1 MIRVSVKLILLS
13 VLTFVVGTL
22 SINGADGNS
31 PKRYDESIFVVSNYS
46 GVDAV
51 ATEKSSVKDLIDRN
65 VDGFRFNIEWE
76 KTSNGLFVKEANG
89 NMLPFSQILNVI
101 KASLDEDKSK
111 ILTIF
116 LDFNVNPS
124 ELINAFELAGLIPY
138 IYQHDE
144 QLGWPSLKKM
154 TSDQKRLVVFTMQE
168 HHNCPH
174 WLHYV
179 WDYAVEPYF
188 SLIEGP
194 EFVGEFLKGNPN
206 NDLLIYNEFN
216 SQGIGFDEKMSN
228 VNVDRNQY
236 LIEHIRSIW
245 SKTGKTPNFIILDK
259 FDPRILFVVNYL
271 NSTKTIKGTVT
282 FNTQPLNYVS
292 WEGRNSLTSGRY
304 SFPIG
309 PGDNVTL
316 TPRSPGYRFKP
327 ESVPLGEVTQSVEQH
342 FIAFPLEI
350 DENLEAYYKFNGG
363 TDDAGRNSLKGNSI
377 GVGFRK
383 DSLRSEVAY
392 FDNRSHIILPKAE
405 VFKVRDHDFTV
416 SAWVKVEKFLP
427 GKIDYCI
434 LGTPT
439 NSYQEG
445 IHLIIRNQKPYFGF
459 YSNDLEGKTIIEA
472 GKWYH
477 LVWRYSKLNGEQAI
491 YVNGKLDSR
500 SLGHPSYKGREKL
513 IIGLAGFSI
522 ESNMYG
528 YLDNLAIWSRALGN
542 EEIWGL
548 SKNVID
554 PLPYRSF
561 ISKNIYW
568 FAAIFIVL
576 LIAGAFLLRRKKG
589 KPKIAIE
596 GIIPK
601 RIEMGVDSKERNY
614 IQLYGDFKIVDK
626 NAEDI
631 SLQFTPKL
639 KQLFLVILLYSQR
652 NKKGISTKEL
662 TDILWPNHSYQNAKN
677 SRGVTIRK
685 LRLLLESLDKVE
697 IVFHVDTWSMAFSGN
712 IYCDYI
718 ECLRLLEKGDSN
730 DSAFFPAFYNIIGKG
745 EVFKG
750 ESHDWLDDFKGYI
763 VNNEVDILIKYIQ
776 RLNKNT
782 DLDFIIKLSDRILL
796 VDPVNEEALSFKLN
810 ALVKQNNYKTAR
822 FSYEKFSSTYL
833 EMYGEKYAVSFDKII
848 AQTTKGGTINPV
860 V

>member
-1 MIRVSVKLILLS
+1 MTWVSVKLILLS
-13 VLTFVVGTL
+13 VLTFLVGAVR
-22 SINGADGNS
+22 INAADGNS
-31 PKRYDESIFVVSNYS
+31 LKRYDESIFVVSNFS

-51 ATEKSSVKDLIDRN
+51 NTEKSSLQDLIDRN
-65 VDGFRFNIEWE
+65 IDGFRFNIEWE
-76 KTSNGLFVKEANG
+76 KTSNKLVLKEANG
-89 NMLPFSQILNVI
+89 NTVPLSNILNII
-101 KASLDEDKSK
+101 KSTLDKDKLR

-116 LDFNVNPS
+116 LDFNVNS
-124 ELINAFELAGLIPY
+124 TELIKAFETAGLIPY

-154 TSDQKRLVVFTMQE
+154 TQDQKRLVVFTMQE
-168 HHNCPH
+168 HRPCPH
-174 WLHYV
+174 WLHYI

-188 SLIEGP
+188 SLIEAP

-206 NDLLIYNEFN
+206 NDLLIYNELN
-216 SQGIGFDEKMSN
+216 SQEIGLNEKMNN
-228 VNVDRNQY
+228 VVDLNPY

-259 FDPRILFVVNYL
+259 FEPGIFRVVNYL
-271 NSTKTIKGTVT
+271 NGTKTIHGTVT
-282 FNTQPLNYVS
+282 YNTQPLNYVS

-327 ESVPLGEVTQSVEQH
+327 ESVPLGEVTQDIEQH
-342 FIAFPLEI
+342 FIAFPLDI
-350 DENLEAYYKFNGG
+350 NDGLEAYYKFDGG
-363 TDDAGRNSLKGNSI
+363 TDDAGGKGLN
-377 GVGFRK
+377 GKAVDVGFRN
-383 DSLRSEVAY
+383 DSLRKEVAY
-392 FDNRSHIILPKAE
+392 FNNRSHIVLPKAE
-405 VFKVRDHDFTV
+405 EFKVRDHDFTV
-416 SAWVKVEKFLP
+416 SVWVKVEEFLP
-427 GKIDYCI
+427 NKIDYCI

-445 IHLIIRNQKPYFGF
+445 IHLVIRNKKPYFGF
-459 YSNDLEGKTIIEA
+459 FSNDLEGKTIVEE

-477 LVWRYSKLNGEQAI
+477 LVWRYTKLNGEQAI
-491 YVNGKLDSR
+491 YVNGRLDSR

-528 YLDNLAIWSRALGN
+528 YLDNLAVWSRALGN

-561 ISKNIYW
+561 IFRYGYW
-568 FAAIFIVL
+568 IASIVIL
-576 LIAGAFLLRRKKG
+576 LIIAGYFLLRKKQPA
-589 KPKIAIE
+589 PKAAVE

-601 RIEMGVDSKERNY
+601 RIEIGTDNKQKNF
-614 IQLYGDFKIVDK
+614 IQLFGDFKIVNKDG
-626 NAEDI
+626 EDI

-685 LRLLLESLDKVE
+685 LRLLLEALDKVE
-697 IVFHVDTWSMAFSGN
+697 IVFHVDTWSMVFSGN
-712 IYCDYI
+712 IYCDYL
-718 ECLRLLEKGDSN
+718 ECLRLLENGDSN
-730 DSAFFPAFYNIIGKG
+730 DKAFFPAFYSIVGKG
-745 EVFKG
+745 EIFKG

-776 RLNKNT
+776 HLDREV

-796 VDPVNEEALSFKLN
+796 ADPVNEEALSFKLK
-810 ALVKQNNYKTAR
+810 ALIKQNNYKTAR
-822 FSYEKFSSTYL
+822 FSYEKFSSNYL
-833 EMYGEKYAVSFDKII
+833 EMYGEKFSIPFDKII
-848 AQTTKGGTINPV
+848 GQTSHNVGSVKPTP
-860 V
+860 